1 MHIFEKEFDFVIHRA
16 KSLDRPARMVVA
28 GADCENVLKAVFAAE
43 AQGFARPILV
53 GNEDKITA
61 MLKELGLFEREYTIS
76 DVPDYEPRFDPIT
89 DYHAYMERSIKIIN
103 DGLGDILLRGNTSTR
118 NFLMPILDKRNKLV
132 DGLVSEVALVKVPYY
147 DKVLA
152 LSDVS
157 VLIEPSE
164 GQRKKVVKN
173 IVDVLNHLGIYNP
186 KIAVLSLVEKPSFH
200 MRDTVEAQ
208 NIVRAHMMDP
218 IADCELVGPLPWDMI
233 VSKESARM
241 KGYDHPACGE
251 FDAVL
256 MPNVMAGNTVMKVLT
271 MSANVNACG
280 VLAGTKVPMAITSR
294 SSPEEQVYLSLCV
307 AAAML
312 KAGEEAK
319 AE

>member
-1 MHIFEKEFDFVIHRA
+1 M
-16 KSLDRPARMVVA
+16 A
-28 GADCENVLKAVFAAE
+28 GADCENILKAVFH
-43 AQGFARPILV
+43 AQDKGFCQPILV
-53 GNEDKITA
+53 GAKERIIA
-61 MLKELGLFEREYTIS
+61 MLKELGLFERDYTIS

-89 DYHAYMERSIKIIN
+89 DYHAYMERSNKIIN

-208 NIVRAHMMDP
+208 NIVRSHMMEP
-218 IADCELVGPLPWDMI
+218 IADCELVGPIPWDMI

-312 KAGEEAK
+312 KAGEETK

>member
-1 MHIFEKEFDFVIHRA
+1 MHIYEKEFDFVIQRA
-16 KSLDRPARMVVA
+16 KSLERPARMVVA
-28 GADCENVLKAVFAAE
+28 GADCENILKAVFEAE
-43 AQGFARPILV
+43 AQGFCQPILV
-53 GNEDKITA
+53 GSKDRIVTL
-61 MLKELGLFEREYTIS
+61 LKELGLFERSYTIS
-76 DVPDYEPRFDPIT
+76 DVPDYEMSS
-89 DYHAYMERSIKIIN
+89 DYHVYMKRAISIIN
-103 DGLGDILLRGNTSTR
+103 DGLGDILVRGNTSTR
-118 NFLMPILDKRNKLV
+118 NFLMPILDKKNHLV
-132 DGLVSEVALVKVPYY
+132 DGLVSEVALLKVPYY

-157 VLIEPSE
+157 VLINPSE

-173 IVDVLNHLGIYNP
+173 IVHVLNHLGIQRP
-186 KIAVLSLVEKPSFH
+186 KVAVLSLVEKPSFH

-208 NIVRAHMMDP
+208 NIVRAHAMEP
-218 IADCELVGPLPWDMI
+218 IADCELVGPIPWDLI
-233 VSKESARM
+233 VSKESARL
-241 KGYDHPACGE
+241 KGYNNPFCGE

-280 VLAGTKVPMAITSR
+280 VLAGTKVPVAITSR

-312 KAGEEAK
+312 CEEK
-319 AE
+319 